1 MPKQKTNTKVKR
13 KKKVVKN
20 IEVDREISKLTKGLE
35 IIRKIYTLNG
45 STYNVF
51 NQIPNEL
58 IVDHTTEKGRKLLS
72 SIYPDSHEIY
82 LVEYHKPGEPSFPHG
97 GIKIYNKTLG
107 ELKYV
112 YPESVVKHKDVEYY
126 TKSIEVD

>member
-1 MPKQKTNTKVKR
+1 MPKQKTVTKVKR

-35 IIRKIYTLNG
+35 ITRKIYTLNG
-45 STYNVF
+45 SVYNVF

-126 TKSIEVD
+126 NKSIEVD